1 MTRACVPPKVNNLI
15 QNKEIDMAHLEA
27 RIAELEKD
35 GKRENIDFRIVYFS
49 DTAELKI
56 LG

>member
-1 MTRACVPPKVNNLI
+1 
-15 QNKEIDMAHLEA
+15 MAHLEA

-56 LG
+56 LDNPNTNKKESRC